1 MKYFYQILFISFVLF
16 FTACSSKQSININQI
31 ESFSLSNQITIA
43 NTPRTVPSP
52 VSVGLGVG
60 GIVSRHMGISVGTSI
75 RPDIS
80 NDENVQLERS
90 LALNNISLGNII
102 EDEFKNQM
110 TNDAFYKNKFVPFG
124 ADYTIYLYVPS
135 YSLKNAFFSS
145 KAQIEIEINL
155 RILNRNDEIVYED
168 NQKNIFYS
176 KDYIYDE
183 KQILTN
189 SNILQKV
196 MTTAVRNS
204 IAKLILE
211 MKKR

>member
-1 MKYFYQILFISFVLF
+1 LKYFYQISFISCVLL
-16 FTACSSKQSININQI
+16 FTACSSKQIININQI
-31 ESFSLSNQITIA
+31 ESFSLSNQIVIA

-52 VSVGLGVG
+52 ISVGLGVG
-60 GIVSRHMGISVGTSI
+60 GIVSRHVGIGVSTSI
-75 RPDIS
+75 RPNIS

-102 EDEFKNQM
+102 EAEFKNQM

-135 YSLKNAFFSS
+135 YSLENAFFSS
-145 KAQIEIEINL
+145 KAQVEIEINL

-183 KQILTN
+183 NQILTN

-204 IAKLILE
+204 IAKLIIE

>member
-1 MKYFYQILFISFVLF
+1 LKYFYQILFISFVLF

-31 ESFSLSNQITIA
+31 ESFSLSNQIRIA
-43 NTPRTVPSP
+43 NTTRTVKSP

-60 GIVSRHMGISVGTSI
+60 GIVSRHVGIGVSTSI
-75 RPDIS
+75 RPNIS

-102 EDEFKNQM
+102 EAEFKNQM

-135 YSLKNAFFSS
+135 YSLENAFFSS
-145 KAQIEIEINL
+145 KAQVEIEINL

-183 KQILTN
+183 NQILTN

-204 IAKLILE
+204 IAKLIIE

>member
-1 MKYFYQILFISFVLF
+1 MKYFYQISFISCVLF

-31 ESFSLSNQITIA
+31 ESFSLSNQIA
-43 NTPRTVPSP
+43 VASTPRTVPSP

-60 GIVSRHMGISVGTSI
+60 GIVSRHVGIGVSTSI
-75 RPDIS
+75 RPNIS

-90 LALNNISLGNII
+90 LALNNISLSNII
-102 EDEFKNQM
+102 EDEFKNQI
-110 TNDAFYKNKFVPFG
+110 TNDPYYKNKFVPFG

-135 YSLKNAFFSS
+135 YSLENAFFSS
-145 KAQIEIEINL
+145 KAQAKIEINL